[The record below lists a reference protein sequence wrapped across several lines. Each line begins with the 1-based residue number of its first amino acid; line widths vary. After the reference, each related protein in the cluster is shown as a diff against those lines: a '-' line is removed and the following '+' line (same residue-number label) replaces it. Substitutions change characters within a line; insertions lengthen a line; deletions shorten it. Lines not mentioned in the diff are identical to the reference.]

1 MKYLVGAVIVL
12 FLLSGI
18 VSCGAKEEEKAAV
31 GVDQSTPE
39 YKAYD
44 IVQNL
49 KVVKD
54 LKASAEAKNQ
64 SISLKMS
71 KDLLN
76 KGNGFYWFQVV
87 QHVGSATV
95 VKLNLT
101 VHEKT
106 FDVLIRDDESGDNLT
121 PEEYEARYP
130 AE

>member
-1 MKYLVGAVIVL
+1 MRNLITAVIALVL
-12 FLLSGI
+12 VTGV
-18 VSCGAKEEEKAAV
+18 VSCGGKGEEKADV

-54 LKASAEAKNQ
+54 LQASAEAKNQ

-76 KGNGFYWFQVV
+76 KGKGFYWFQVV

-106 FDVLIRDDESGDNLT
+106 FDVLIRDDETGENLT
-121 PEEYEARYP
+121 PDEYEAKYSKD
-130 AE
+130 

>member
-1 MKYLVGAVIVL
+1 MKYLVGAVIAL
-12 FLLSGI
+12 FLVSGV
-18 VSCGAKEEEKAAV
+18 VSCGAKEEKAEV

-44 IVQNL
+44 IVQNS

-76 KGNGFYWFQVV
+76 KGKGFYWFQVV

-106 FDVLIRDDESGDNLT
+106 FDVLIRDDESGENLT
-121 PEEYEARYP
+121 PEEYEAKYP

>member
-1 MKYLVGAVIVL
+1 MKYLVGAVIAL

-54 LKASAEAKNQ
+54 LKESAEAKNQ

-87 QHVGSATV
+87 QHVGRATV

>member
-1 MKYLVGAVIVL
+1 MKYLVGAVIAL

-18 VSCGAKEEEKAAV
+18 VSCGAKEEEKTEV

-49 KVVKD
+49 QIVKD
-54 LKASAEAKNQ
+54 LKAKAEAKNQ

-87 QHVGSATV
+87 QHVGRATV

-106 FDVLIRDDESGDNLT
+106 FDVLIRDDENGENLT
-121 PEEYEARYP
+121 PEEYAAKHPVE
-130 AE
+130 